1 MVNSALIGRRTT
13 ISASAFTGR
22 AVAPGAVA
30 QPDPV
35 TTGLINKNSLQLGV
49 VSNQIQNL
57 TAQVNSLSG
66 SMTVIANS
74 LATSQALE
82 RRREQQELLL
92 ERRLA
97 EQQLRE
103 GKESAIEQKIQ
114 AKTIAP
120 AERLSGRAQITLG
133 RLGNFFYTLL
143 GGWLATNAIKVLNAL
158 SSGNEK
164 ELRRLKEM
172 IISNLVK
179 IGSVLLGGKAALA
192 LLTLRFK
199 AFGLLALGAAA
210 ANYFSDPIAQ
220 FINVVIEAARKGI
233 PGIIGLLAG
242 GGGEKNNIKSDKPPS
257 DLNSADNQIQ
267 DGDLTNNDNQNTSDT
282 ATNTETNTETDTE
295 TDTTANNTN
304 DNEEPEITGID
315 STKPP
320 DDLSGTGGPSLNTE
334 VEPITAVMGRQI
346 TPEDNST
353 NFTFDMGFG
362 EIDLNKPVGAE
373 GRTTKIDPET
383 TEMSMVEPVTPVM
396 GREPM
401 TADQLKGNEEEKEEA
416 PVNQDIPAQY
426 GEIEMSVN
434 VEPEDVSPEGDTS
447 AGNVP
452 IEGDPSAGLEPG
464 QMTKGDT
471 TLSDMGYSVGEVK
484 SFIEQERYIGR
495 TGQLPADMITPRRR
509 DDSVAQTISRSTEPG
524 VTVVPM
530 PIAQAQGQQEA
541 APIETPAAQGSVSGV
556 PSIPT
561 SNPDNIYLLGAY
573 SNFNVVPN

>member
-1 MVNSALIGRRTT
+1 M
-13 ISASAFTGR
+13 
-22 AVAPGAVA
+22 
-30 QPDPV
+30 
-35 TTGLINKNSLQLGV
+35 
-49 VSNQIQNL
+49 
-57 TAQVNSLSG
+57 
-66 SMTVIANS
+66 
-74 LATSQALE
+74 
-82 RRREQQELLL
+82 
-92 ERRLA
+92 
-97 EQQLRE
+97 
-103 GKESAIEQKIQ
+103 
-114 AKTIAP
+114 
-120 AERLSGRAQITLG
+120 
-133 RLGNFFYTLL
+133 
-143 GGWLATNAIKVLNAL
+143 
-158 SSGNEK
+158 
-164 ELRRLKEM
+164 
-172 IISNLVK
+172 
-179 IGSVLLGGKAALA
+179 GGKAALA

-220 FINVVIEAARKGI
+220 FINVVIEAARKGL
-233 PGIIGLLAG
+233 PGIIGLLA
-242 GGGEKNNIKSDKPPS
+242 GGGEKNNIKSDKPPA
-257 DLNSADNQIQ
+257 DLNADKNKGTTE
-267 DGDLTNNDNQNTSDT
+267 GDLNP
-282 ATNTETNTETDTE
+282 TEQPEVLEPPVEAPEGTPSLADIYEQQQTQ
-295 TDTTANNTN
+295 
-304 DNEEPEITGID
+304 EPEITGID

-320 DDLSGTGGPSLNTE
+320 DDLSGTGGPSLDVE
-334 VEPITAVMGRQI
+334 VEPITPVMGRQI
-346 TPEDNST
+346 TPDDNST

-401 TADQLKGNEEEKEEA
+401 TADQLTGNEEEEEA

-464 QMTKGDT
+464 QMTQDDT
-471 TLSDMGYSVGEVK
+471 TFTQMGTSAAEVQ

-530 PIAQAQGQQEA
+530 PVQQAQSQQQA
-541 APIETPAAQGSVSGV
+541 APIESPAAQGSVSGV

-561 SNPDNIYLLGAY
+561 SNPDNMYLLGAY
-573 SNFNVVPN
+573 SNFNVVPS

>member
-1 MVNSALIGRRTT
+1 MVNSALIGRRRT
-13 ISASAFTGR
+13 ISAAAFTGR
-22 AVAPGAVA
+22 AVPPGAVA

-35 TTGLINKNSLQLGV
+35 TSSLINRNSLQLGV

-143 GGWLATNAIKVLNAL
+143 GGWLAINAIKVLNAL
-158 SSGNEK
+158 SNGNEK
-164 ELRRLKEM
+164 ELRELQNS
-172 IISNLVK
+172 IVSNLVR
-179 IGSVLLGGKAALA
+179 IGSVMLAGKAALA

-220 FINVVIEAARKGI
+220 FINVVIDAARKGV
-233 PGIIGLLAG
+233 PGIINLLAG
-242 GGGEKNNIKSDKPPS
+242 GGEKKNIKSDTPPS
-257 DLNSADNQIQ
+257 DLNSADDQIQ

-282 ATNTETNTETDTE
+282 TTNTETDTE

-304 DNEEPEITGID
+304 DNEEPEITGAD
-315 STKPP
+315 STTPP
-320 DDLSGTGGPSLNTE
+320 DDLTGTGGPSLDAE
-334 VEPITAVMGRQI
+334 VEPITPVMGRQI

-464 QMTKGDT
+464 QMTQDDT
-471 TLSDMGYSVGEVK
+471 TFTQMGTSAAEVQ

-524 VTVVPM
+524 VTVVPI

-541 APIETPAAQGSVSGV
+541 APIEAPAAQGSVSGV

-573 SNFNVVPN
+573 SNFNVVPS

>member
-1 MVNSALIGRRTT
+1 MVNSALIGRRRT
-13 ISASAFTGR
+13 ISAAAFTGR
-22 AVAPGAVA
+22 AVPPGAVS

-35 TTGLINKNSLQLGV
+35 TTGLINRNSLQLGV

-92 ERRLA
+92 QRRLA

-143 GGWLATNAIKVLNAL
+143 GGWLAINAIKVLNAL

-164 ELRRLKEM
+164 ELRELQNS
-172 IISNLVK
+172 IVSNLVK

-220 FINVVIEAARKGI
+220 FINVVIEAARKGV
-233 PGIIGLLAG
+233 PGIIGLFAG
-242 GGGEKNNIKSDKPPS
+242 GGGEKKGNIKSDKPPA
-257 DLNSADNQIQ
+257 DLNSADDQIQ

-282 ATNTETNTETDTE
+282 ETDTE
-295 TDTTANNTN
+295 TDTPANNTN
-304 DNEEPEITGID
+304 DNEEPEITGAD
-315 STKPP
+315 PTTPP
-320 DDLSGTGGPSLNTE
+320 DDLTGTGGPSLDAE
-334 VEPITAVMGRQI
+334 VEPITPVMGRQI
-346 TPEDNST
+346 TPDDNST
-353 NFTFDMGFG
+353 NFTFNMGFG

-484 SFIEQERYIGR
+484 SYIEQERYIGR

-524 VTVVPM
+524 VTVVPI

-541 APIETPAAQGSVSGV
+541 EPIEAPAAQGSVSGV

-573 SNFNVVPN
+573 SNFNVVPS

>member
-13 ISASAFTGR
+13 LSAAAFTGR

-82 RRREQQELLL
+82 RRKEQQELLL

-103 GKESAIEQKIQ
+103 GKESVIEQKIQ

-143 GGWLATNAIKVLNAL
+143 GGWLAINALKVLKAL
-158 SSGNEK
+158 SDGNEK

-179 IGSVLLGGKAALA
+179 IGSIMLAGKAALA

-199 AFGLLALGAAA
+199 AFAILATGAAL
-210 ANYFSDPIAQ
+210 ANYFSEPIAK
-220 FINVVIEAARKGI
+220 FINIVTDALQEGLPGLWKVLSGQVFKDARKT
-233 PGIIGLLAG
+233 
-242 GGGEKNNIKSDKPPS
+242 DKPDTPPKIVPPPGS
-257 DLNSADNQIQ
+257 EDAV
-267 DGDLTNNDNQNTSDT
+267 GDEQPPTDNNDSTTPPDNIEPPDRPNIE
-282 ATNTETNTETDTE
+282 TETGKGNLD
-295 TDTTANNTN
+295 
-304 DNEEPEITGID
+304 G
-315 STKPP
+315 K
-320 DDLSGTGGPSLNTE
+320 GGPSLDAE
-334 VEPITAVMGRQI
+334 VKPITPVMGKQD

-353 NFTFDMGFG
+353 KFTFDMGFG

-373 GRTTKIDPET
+373 GKTTTVDPET
-383 TEMSMVEPVTPVM
+383 TEMSVTEPVTPMM

-401 TADQLKGNEEEKEEA
+401 SADQLTGNEEEKGA
-416 PVNQDIPAQY
+416 PINPDVPAEY
-426 GEIEMSVN
+426 GEIEMNVN
-434 VEPEDVSPEGDTS
+434 TEPADVPL
-447 AGNVP
+447 
-452 IEGDPSAGLEPG
+452 EGDPSAGLEPG
-464 QMTKGDT
+464 QITQGDT
-471 TLSDMGYSVGEVK
+471 KLSDMGYSVSEVQ
-484 SFIEQERYIGR
+484 SYIDQEKYIGR
-495 TGQLPADMITPRRR
+495 TGKLPPDMITSMSKG
-509 DDSVAQTISRSTEPG
+509 DSVAQTISRSTEPG
-524 VTVVPM
+524 VTVVPI

-541 APIETPAAQGSVSGV
+541 APIEAPAAQGSVSSV

-573 SNFNVVPN
+573 SNFNVVPS

>member
-1 MVNSALIGRRTT
+1 MVNSALIGRRRT
-13 ISASAFTGR
+13 ISAAAFTGR
-22 AVAPGAVA
+22 AVPPGAVS

-35 TTGLINKNSLQLGV
+35 TTGLINRNSLQLGV

-143 GGWLATNAIKVLNAL
+143 GGWLAINAIKVLNAL

-164 ELRRLKEM
+164 ELRELQNS
-172 IISNLVK
+172 IVSNLVR

-220 FINVVIEAARKGI
+220 FINVVIDAARKGL
-233 PGIIGLLAG
+233 PGIIGLFA
-242 GGGEKNNIKSDKPPS
+242 GGGEKKNIKSDKPPA
-257 DLNSADNQIQ
+257 DLNAADDQIQ

-282 ATNTETNTETDTE
+282 ATNTETDTE

-304 DNEEPEITGID
+304 DNEEPEITGVD
-315 STKPP
+315 PTTPP
-320 DDLSGTGGPSLNTE
+320 DDLTGTGGPSLDAE
-334 VEPITAVMGRQI
+334 VEPITPVMGRQI

-401 TADQLKGNEEEKEEA
+401 TADQLTGNEEEKEEA

-464 QMTKGDT
+464 QMTQDDT
-471 TLSDMGYSVGEVK
+471 TFTQMGTSAAEVQ

-524 VTVVPM
+524 VTVVPI

-541 APIETPAAQGSVSGV
+541 APIEAPAAQGSVSGV

-573 SNFNVVPN
+573 SNFNVVPS

>member
-13 ISASAFTGR
+13 LSAAAFTGR

-82 RRREQQELLL
+82 RRKEQQELLL

-103 GKESAIEQKIQ
+103 GKESVIEQKIQ

-143 GGWLATNAIKVLNAL
+143 GGWLAINALKVLKAL
-158 SSGNEK
+158 SDGNEK

-179 IGSVLLGGKAALA
+179 IGSIMLAGKAALA

-199 AFGLLALGAAA
+199 AFAILATGAAL
-210 ANYFSDPIAQ
+210 ANYFSEPIAK
-220 FINVVIEAARKGI
+220 FINIVTDALQEGLPGLWKVLSGQVFKDARKT
-233 PGIIGLLAG
+233 
-242 GGGEKNNIKSDKPPS
+242 DKPDTPPKIVPPPGS
-257 DLNSADNQIQ
+257 EDAV
-267 DGDLTNNDNQNTSDT
+267 GDEQPPTDNNDSTTPPDNIEPPDRPNIE
-282 ATNTETNTETDTE
+282 TETGKGNLD
-295 TDTTANNTN
+295 
-304 DNEEPEITGID
+304 G
-315 STKPP
+315 K
-320 DDLSGTGGPSLNTE
+320 GGPSLDAE
-334 VEPITAVMGRQI
+334 VKPITPVMGKQD

-353 NFTFDMGFG
+353 KFTFDMGFG

-373 GRTTKIDPET
+373 GKTTTVDPET
-383 TEMSMVEPVTPVM
+383 TEMSVTEPVTPMM

-401 TADQLKGNEEEKEEA
+401 SADQLTGNEEEKGA
-416 PVNQDIPAQY
+416 PINPDVPAEY
-426 GEIEMSVN
+426 GEIEMNVN
-434 VEPEDVSPEGDTS
+434 TEPADVPL
-447 AGNVP
+447 
-452 IEGDPSAGLEPG
+452 EGDPSAGLEPG
-464 QMTKGDT
+464 QITQGDT
-471 TLSDMGYSVGEVK
+471 KLSDMGYSVSEVQ
-484 SFIEQERYIGR
+484 SYIDQEKYIGR
-495 TGQLPADMITPRRR
+495 TGKLPPDMITSMSKG
-509 DDSVAQTISRSTEPG
+509 DSVAQTISRSTEPG
-524 VTVVPM
+524 VTVVPI

-541 APIETPAAQGSVSGV
+541 EPIEAPAAQGSVSGV

-573 SNFNVVPN
+573 SNFNVVPS

>member
-1 MVNSALIGRRTT
+1 MVNSALIGRRRT
-13 ISASAFTGR
+13 ISAAAFTGR
-22 AVAPGAVA
+22 AVPPGAVS

-35 TTGLINKNSLQLGV
+35 TTGLINRNSLQLGV

-143 GGWLATNAIKVLNAL
+143 GGWLAINAIKVLNAL

-164 ELRRLKEM
+164 ELRELQNS
-172 IISNLVK
+172 IVSNLVR
-179 IGSVLLGGKAALA
+179 IGSVMLAGKAALA

-220 FINVVIEAARKGI
+220 FINVVIDAARKGV
-233 PGIIGLLAG
+233 PGIINLLAG
-242 GGGEKNNIKSDKPPS
+242 GGEKKNIKSDTPPS
-257 DLNSADNQIQ
+257 DLNSADDQIQ

-282 ATNTETNTETDTE
+282 TTNTETDTE

-304 DNEEPEITGID
+304 DNEEPEITGAD
-315 STKPP
+315 PTTPP
-320 DDLSGTGGPSLNTE
+320 DDLTGTGGPSLDAE
-334 VEPITAVMGRQI
+334 VEPITPVMGRQI

-464 QMTKGDT
+464 QMTQDDT
-471 TLSDMGYSVGEVK
+471 TFTQMGTSAAEVQ
-484 SFIEQERYIGR
+484 SFVEQERYIGR

-524 VTVVPM
+524 VTVVPI

-541 APIETPAAQGSVSGV
+541 EPIESPAAQGSVSGV

-573 SNFNVVPN
+573 SNFNVVPS

>member
-13 ISASAFTGR
+13 LSAAAFTGR

-57 TAQVNSLSG
+57 SAQVNSLSG
-66 SMTVIANS
+66 SMTVIANN

-82 RRREQQELLL
+82 RRKEQQELLL

-103 GKESAIEQKIQ
+103 GKESEIEKKIQ

-120 AERLSGRAQITLG
+120 AQKLSGKAQLTLG

-143 GGWLATNAIKVLNAL
+143 GGWLALNAIKVIKAL
-158 SSGNEK
+158 SDGNTK
-164 ELRRLKEM
+164 ELNRLKES
-172 IISNLVK
+172 IVSNLLK
-179 IGSVLLGGKAALA
+179 IGSVMLAGKAALA
-192 LLTLRFK
+192 LLTLRFR
-199 AFGLLALGAAA
+199 AFGVLATGAAVA
-210 ANYFSDPIAQ
+210 GLFSEPIAQ
-220 FINVVIEAARKGI
+220 FINIVTEALREGFPGLWKLLSGEAFRKK
-233 PGIIGLLAG
+233 
-242 GGGEKNNIKSDKPPS
+242 EIKSDTPPS

-267 DGDLTNNDNQNTSDT
+267 DGDLTNNDQTTSDT
-282 ATNTETNTETDTE
+282 TTNTETDTE
-295 TDTTANNTN
+295 TNTGTDTTAN

-315 STKPP
+315 PTKPP
-320 DDLSGTGGPSLNTE
+320 DDLSGTGGPSLI
-334 VEPITAVMGRQI
+334 PLS
-346 TPEDNST
+346 DSLNSISDSASKL
-353 NFTFDMGFG
+353 TFDMGFG

-373 GRTTKIDPET
+373 GKTTTIDPET
-383 TEMSMVEPVTPVM
+383 TKMSVTEPVTPMM

-401 TADQLKGNEEEKEEA
+401 SADQLKGEEEEEA
-416 PVNQDIPAQY
+416 PVNQDIPAEY
-426 GEIEMSVN
+426 GEIEMNVN
-434 VEPEDVSPEGDTS
+434 VEP
-447 AGNVP
+447 GNVP

-464 QMTKGDT
+464 QMTEDDT
-471 TLSDMGYSVGEVK
+471 TFRQMGTSAAEVQ
-484 SFIEQERYIGR
+484 SFIEQEKYIGR
-495 TGQLPADMITPRRR
+495 TGQLPADMITSMRRN
-509 DDSVAQTISRSTEPG
+509 DTVAQTISQSTEPG

-530 PIAQAQGQQEA
+530 PIQQAQSQQQAE
-541 APIETPAAQGSVSGV
+541 PIEAPAAQGAVSGV

-561 SNPDNIYLLGAY
+561 SNQDNIYLFGAY

>member
-1 MVNSALIGRRTT
+1 MVNSALIGRRRT
-13 ISASAFTGR
+13 ISAAAFTGR
-22 AVAPGAVA
+22 AVPPGAVA

-35 TTGLINKNSLQLGV
+35 TSSLINRNSLQLGV

-143 GGWLATNAIKVLNAL
+143 GGWLAINAIKVLNAL

-164 ELRRLKEM
+164 ELRELQNS
-172 IISNLVK
+172 IVSNLVR
-179 IGSVLLGGKAALA
+179 IGSVMLAGKAALA

-220 FINVVIEAARKGI
+220 FINVVIDAARKGV
-233 PGIIGLLAG
+233 PGIINLLAG
-242 GGGEKNNIKSDKPPS
+242 GGEKKNIKSDKPPA
-257 DLNSADNQIQ
+257 DLNSADDQIQ

-282 ATNTETNTETDTE
+282 TTNTETDTE

-304 DNEEPEITGID
+304 DNEEPEITGAD
-315 STKPP
+315 PTTPP
-320 DDLSGTGGPSLNTE
+320 DDLTGTGGPSLDAE
-334 VEPITAVMGRQI
+334 VEPITPVMGRQI

-464 QMTKGDT
+464 QMTQDDT
-471 TLSDMGYSVGEVK
+471 TFTQMGTSAAEVQ

-509 DDSVAQTISRSTEPG
+509 DDSIAQTISRSTEPG
-524 VTVVPM
+524 VTVVPI

-541 APIETPAAQGSVSGV
+541 EPIESPAAQGSVSGV

-573 SNFNVVPN
+573 SNFNVVPS

>member
-13 ISASAFTGR
+13 ISAAAFTGR

-114 AKTIAP
+114 AKTIEP

-143 GGWLATNAIKVLNAL
+143 GGWLAINALKVLKAL
-158 SSGNEK
+158 SDGNEK

-179 IGSVLLGGKAALA
+179 IGSIMLAGKAALA

-199 AFGLLALGAAA
+199 AFAILATGAAL
-210 ANYFSDPIAQ
+210 ANYFSEPIAK
-220 FINVVIEAARKGI
+220 FINIVTDALQEGLPGLWKVLSGQVFKDARKT
-233 PGIIGLLAG
+233 
-242 GGGEKNNIKSDKPPS
+242 DKPDTPPKIVPPPGS
-257 DLNSADNQIQ
+257 EDAV
-267 DGDLTNNDNQNTSDT
+267 GDEQPPTDNNDSTTPPDNIEPPDRPNIE
-282 ATNTETNTETDTE
+282 TETGKGNLD
-295 TDTTANNTN
+295 
-304 DNEEPEITGID
+304 G
-315 STKPP
+315 K
-320 DDLSGTGGPSLNTE
+320 GGPSLDAE
-334 VEPITAVMGRQI
+334 VKPITPVMGKQD

-353 NFTFDMGFG
+353 KFTFDMGFG

-373 GRTTKIDPET
+373 GKTTTVDPET
-383 TEMSMVEPVTPVM
+383 TEMSVTEPVTPMM

-401 TADQLKGNEEEKEEA
+401 SADQLTGNEEEKGA
-416 PVNQDIPAQY
+416 PINPDVPAEY
-426 GEIEMSVN
+426 GEIEMNVN
-434 VEPEDVSPEGDTS
+434 TEPADVPL
-447 AGNVP
+447 
-452 IEGDPSAGLEPG
+452 EGDPSAGLEPG
-464 QMTKGDT
+464 QITQGDT
-471 TLSDMGYSVGEVK
+471 KLSDMGYSVSEVQ
-484 SFIEQERYIGR
+484 SYIDQEKYIGR
-495 TGQLPADMITPRRR
+495 TGKLPPDMITSMSKG
-509 DDSVAQTISRSTEPG
+509 DSVAQTISRSTEPG
-524 VTVVPM
+524 VTVVPI

-541 APIETPAAQGSVSGV
+541 APIEAPAAQGSVSSV

-573 SNFNVVPN
+573 SNFNVVPS

>member
-1 MVNSALIGRRTT
+1 MVNSALIGRRRT
-13 ISASAFTGR
+13 ISAAAFTGR
-22 AVAPGAVA
+22 AVPPGAVS

-35 TTGLINKNSLQLGV
+35 TTGLINRNSLQLGV

-92 ERRLA
+92 QRRLA

-143 GGWLATNAIKVLNAL
+143 GGWLAINALKVLKAL
-158 SSGNEK
+158 SDGNQK
-164 ELRRLKEM
+164 ELRELQNS
-172 IISNLVK
+172 IVSNLVR
-179 IGSVLLGGKAALA
+179 IGSILLGGKAALA

-199 AFGLLALGAAA
+199 AFGVLALGAAA
-210 ANYFSDPIAQ
+210 AGLFSDPIAQ
-220 FINVVIEAARKGI
+220 FINVVIDAARQGL
-233 PGIIGLLAG
+233 PGIIRLLAG
-242 GGGEKNNIKSDKPPS
+242 GGPGNKINPDTPPPVIKK
-257 DLNSADNQIQ
+257 DNEE
-267 DGDLTNNDNQNTSDT
+267 
-282 ATNTETNTETDTE
+282 NTEGNVTPTEQPEALEPPVE
-295 TDTTANNTN
+295 TPEGNPSLADIYEQQQTQ
-304 DNEEPEITGID
+304 EPEITGAD
-315 STKPP
+315 PTTPP
-320 DDLSGTGGPSLNTE
+320 DDLTGTGGPSLDTE
-334 VEPITAVMGRQI
+334 VEPITPVMGTQI
-346 TPEDNST
+346 TSEDNST

-434 VEPEDVSPEGDTS
+434 VEPEDVSPEGDTG

-464 QMTKGDT
+464 QMTQDDT
-471 TLSDMGYSVGEVK
+471 TFTQMGTSAAEVQ

-495 TGQLPADMITPRRR
+495 TGRLPADMITPRRR

-524 VTVVPM
+524 VTVVPI
-530 PIAQAQGQQEA
+530 PIAQAQGQQEV

-573 SNFNVVPN
+573 SNFNVVPS

>member
-1 MVNSALIGRRTT
+1 MVNSALIGRRRT
-13 ISASAFTGR
+13 ISAAAFTGR
-22 AVAPGAVA
+22 AVPPGAVS

-35 TTGLINKNSLQLGV
+35 TTGLINRNSLQLGV

-143 GGWLATNAIKVLNAL
+143 GGWLAINAIKVLNAL

-164 ELRRLKEM
+164 ELRELQNS
-172 IISNLVK
+172 IVSNLVR
-179 IGSVLLGGKAALA
+179 IGSVMLAGKAALA

-220 FINVVIEAARKGI
+220 FINVVIDAARKGV
-233 PGIIGLLAG
+233 PGIINLLAG
-242 GGGEKNNIKSDKPPS
+242 GGEKKNIKSDTPPS
-257 DLNSADNQIQ
+257 DLNSADDQIQ

-282 ATNTETNTETDTE
+282 TTNTETDTE

-304 DNEEPEITGID
+304 DNEEPEITGAD
-315 STKPP
+315 STTPP
-320 DDLSGTGGPSLNTE
+320 DDLTGTGGPSLDAE
-334 VEPITAVMGRQI
+334 VEPITPVMGRQI

-464 QMTKGDT
+464 QMTQDDT
-471 TLSDMGYSVGEVK
+471 TFTQMGTSAAEVQ

-509 DDSVAQTISRSTEPG
+509 DDSIAQTISRSTEPG
-524 VTVVPM
+524 VTVVPI

-541 APIETPAAQGSVSGV
+541 APIEAPAAQGSVSGV

-573 SNFNVVPN
+573 SNFNVVPS

>member
-1 MVNSALIGRRTT
+1 MVNSALIGRRRT
-13 ISASAFTGR
+13 ISAAAFTGR

-92 ERRLA
+92 QRRLA

-114 AKTIAP
+114 SKTIEP

-143 GGWLATNAIKVLNAL
+143 GGWLAINAIKVLNAL

-164 ELRRLKEM
+164 ELRELQNS
-172 IISNLVK
+172 IVSNLVR
-179 IGSVLLGGKAALA
+179 IGSVMLGGKAALA

-199 AFGLLALGAAA
+199 AFGVLALGAAA
-210 ANYFSDPIAQ
+210 AGLFSDPIAQ
-220 FINVVIEAARKGI
+220 FINVVIEAARKGL
-233 PGIIGLLAG
+233 PGIIELFTG
-242 GGGEKNNIKSDKPPS
+242 GGGEKNGNINPDKPPA
-257 DLNSADNQIQ
+257 DLNAADDQIQ
-267 DGDLTNNDNQNTSDT
+267 DDDLTNNDNQNTSDT
-282 ATNTETNTETDTE
+282 KTNTETDTE
-295 TDTTANNTN
+295 TDNV
-304 DNEEPEITGID
+304 D
-315 STKPP
+315 STTPPP
-320 DDLSGTGGPSLNTE
+320 DNIEPPDRPSIETEDGKGNLDGKGGPSLNTE
-334 VEPITAVMGRQI
+334 VEPITPVMGRQI
-346 TPEDNST
+346 TPDDNST
-353 NFTFDMGFG
+353 NFTLDMGFG

-373 GRTTKIDPET
+373 GRTTTIDPET

-484 SFIEQERYIGR
+484 SFVEQERYIGR

-524 VTVVPM
+524 VTVVPI

-541 APIETPAAQGSVSGV
+541 DPIEAPAAQGSVSSV

-573 SNFNVVPN
+573 SNFNVVPS

>member
-13 ISASAFTGR
+13 ISAAAFTGR
-22 AVAPGAVA
+22 AVPPGAVS

-179 IGSVLLGGKAALA
+179 IGSVMLAGKAALA

-220 FINVVIEAARKGI
+220 FINVVIEAAKKGI
-233 PGIIGLLAG
+233 PGIIDLLAG
-242 GGGEKNNIKSDKPPS
+242 GGGEKKNIKSDKPPS

-282 ATNTETNTETDTE
+282 ATNTETDTE

-320 DDLSGTGGPSLNTE
+320 DDLSGTGGPSLDAE
-334 VEPITAVMGRQI
+334 VEPITPVMGRQI
-346 TPEDNST
+346 TPDDNST

-401 TADQLKGNEEEKEEA
+401 TADQLTGNEEEEEA

-464 QMTKGDT
+464 QMTQDDT
-471 TLSDMGYSVGEVK
+471 TFTQMGTSAAEVQ

-524 VTVVPM
+524 VTVVPI

-541 APIETPAAQGSVSGV
+541 APIEAPAAQGSVSGV

-573 SNFNVVPN
+573 SNFNVVPS

>member
-13 ISASAFTGR
+13 LSAAAFTGR

-82 RRREQQELLL
+82 RRKEQQELLL

-103 GKESAIEQKIQ
+103 GKESVIEQKIQ

-143 GGWLATNAIKVLNAL
+143 GGWLAINALKVLKAL
-158 SSGNEK
+158 SDGNEK

-179 IGSVLLGGKAALA
+179 IGSIMLAGKAALA

-199 AFGLLALGAAA
+199 AFAILATGAAL
-210 ANYFSDPIAQ
+210 ANYFSEPIAK
-220 FINVVIEAARKGI
+220 FINIVTDALQEGLPGLWKVLSGQVFKDARKT
-233 PGIIGLLAG
+233 
-242 GGGEKNNIKSDKPPS
+242 DKPDTPPKIVPPPGS
-257 DLNSADNQIQ
+257 EDAV
-267 DGDLTNNDNQNTSDT
+267 GDEQPPTDNNDSTTPPDNIEPPDRPNIE
-282 ATNTETNTETDTE
+282 TETGKGNLD
-295 TDTTANNTN
+295 
-304 DNEEPEITGID
+304 G
-315 STKPP
+315 K
-320 DDLSGTGGPSLNTE
+320 GGPSLDAE
-334 VEPITAVMGRQI
+334 VKPITPVMGKQD

-353 NFTFDMGFG
+353 KFTFDMGFG

-373 GRTTKIDPET
+373 GKTTTVDPET
-383 TEMSMVEPVTPVM
+383 TEMSVTEPVTPMM

-401 TADQLKGNEEEKEEA
+401 SADQLTGNEEEKGA
-416 PVNQDIPAQY
+416 PINPDVPAEY
-426 GEIEMSVN
+426 GEIEMNVN
-434 VEPEDVSPEGDTS
+434 TEPADVPL
-447 AGNVP
+447 
-452 IEGDPSAGLEPG
+452 EGDPSAGLEPG
-464 QMTKGDT
+464 QITQGDT
-471 TLSDMGYSVGEVK
+471 KLSDMGYSVSEVQ
-484 SFIEQERYIGR
+484 SYIDQEKYIGR
-495 TGQLPADMITPRRR
+495 TGKLPPDMITSMSKG
-509 DDSVAQTISRSTEPG
+509 DSVAQTISRSTEPG
-524 VTVVPM
+524 VTVVPI

-573 SNFNVVPN
+573 SNFNVVPS